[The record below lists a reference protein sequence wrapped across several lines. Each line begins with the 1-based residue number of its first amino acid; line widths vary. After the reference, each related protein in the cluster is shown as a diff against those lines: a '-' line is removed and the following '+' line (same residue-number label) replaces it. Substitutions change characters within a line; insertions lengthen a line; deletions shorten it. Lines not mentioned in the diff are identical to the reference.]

1 MFGLVVMLSTFK
13 AFDFSICVKIN
24 FEVVVF
30 VILGNNMTFT
40 DTNEILAHF
49 LKSCQGHAYFLSL
62 GGKDIEGKI
71 TFT

>member
-1 MFGLVVMLSTFK
+1 MFGLVGLGGMLSTFK

-49 LKSCQGHAYFLSL
+49 
-62 GGKDIEGKI
+62 
-71 TFT
+71 

>member
-1 MFGLVVMLSTFK
+1 MFGLVVMLGTFK
-13 AFDFSICVKIN
+13 ALDFSICVKIN

-49 LKSCQGHAYFLSL
+49 
-62 GGKDIEGKI
+62 
-71 TFT
+71 